1 MEIWNSD
8 RYRLFICVWMLCI
21 CAGVCGAEVSKGD
34 YPLVY
39 PDVFKQD
46 KQTLLHFK
54 WRADMTNY
62 QHAVIKTGEGNVVA
76 QLDRPANL
84 WEMGN
89 IVDEKL
95 YLYALDEKG
104 NESETVEFDMS
115 VDHSSHYGP
124 KPERIV
130 IDKKTG
136 RFTYAGTDREFIA
149 KGVNF
154 CGITLGDHDTFE
166 PPIEGLPVC
175 YDPYHVESVLRTIKK
190 YDYNLV
196 RVFIKTGGRDR
207 RMKGMSGPA
216 DTKGLY
222 APYMEN
228 VVDFLRKC
236 SKYGIYVM
244 PCFTENEMMDNDYFR
259 KLSGGA
265 SGQGVLFSAEAIRA
279 KQLYIRL
286 FLEYIRAKDPALLD
300 TLFAVTMQN
309 EFAFYC
315 NVPPFSQTNGVYTFL
330 DGRKYDMTDD
340 TERRAL
346 ANAAIRN
353 YYTAMKQA
361 VSEVLPELPVG
372 EGTFALGAVGKTY
385 ENSKGIRRVPGVDDS
400 RYPMTALEL
409 LRTDID
415 FLDFHVYRWGH
426 PGDGAEVFRYFTEN
440 MGLRT
445 EEADRLRK
453 SKPVIMGEFGTFKE
467 NEATLDAGIRFA
479 KELKKAALDFGFK
492 GTCFWTIDTFEQE
505 RIWNLMYENGR
516 MLREV
521 NAE

>member
-1 MEIWNSD
+1 MN
-8 RYRLFICVWMLCI
+8 RNVCRLLSWVWTLCA
-21 CAGVCGAEVSKGD
+21 CAVLCQAEVHKGD

-39 PDVFKQD
+39 PDVFKQQE
-46 KQTLLHFK
+46 QTLLHFK
-54 WRADMTNY
+54 WRPDMTNY
-62 QHAVIKTGEGNVVA
+62 CRAVIKTAKGQTVA

-84 WEMGN
+84 WKTGN
-89 IVDEKL
+89 ITDEKL
-95 YLYALDEKG
+95 YLCALDASG
-104 NESETVEFDMS
+104 NEGETVEVNLRADY
-115 VDHSSHYGP
+115 SSLYGP
-124 KPERIV
+124 KPSRIV
-130 IDKKTG
+130 IDKEKG
-136 RFTYAGTDREFIA
+136 RFIYSGTDREFIA

-166 PPIEGLPVC
+166 PPIKGLPVC

-236 SKYGIYVM
+236 AKYGIYVM

-259 KLSGGA
+259 KLADGA
-265 SGQGVLFSAEAIRA
+265 SGQGVLFSAEGIRA

-286 FLEYIRAKDPALLD
+286 FLEYIRAKDPVLLN

-315 NVPPFSQTNGVYTFL
+315 DQPPFSQTNGGYTFL
-330 DGRKYDMTDD
+330 NGRVFDMTNDS
-340 TERRAL
+340 ERRAL

-385 ENSKGIRRVPGVDDS
+385 ENSMGIRRIPGVDDL

-467 NEATLDAGIRFA
+467 NEATLDEGIRFV
-479 KELKKAALDFGFK
+479 KELQKAALDFGLK
-492 GTCFWTIDTFEQE
+492 GTCYWTIDTFEQE
-505 RIWNLMYENGR
+505 RLWNLMHDNGR
-516 MLREV
+516 MIREV
-521 NAE
+521 NEMRE